1 MSRPVQAVVLVML
14 GTVLIRLAVTGD
26 YLNYVRPG
34 LGSYLIAAGVFLAA
48 LGLIGVV
55 RDLRRDADAAHAHE
69 RRRAAARR
77 RTHGP
82 GAEIAPREH
91 GHEHDDWYA
100 HGSGWLLCLPLFL
113 LLVLPPPAL
122 GSYAAG
128 RSSAAAPAPAGR
140 TSYPALRTDPAEL
153 TLRDY
158 AMRAVWDHGRT
169 LAGHTVVLTG
179 FVAASPGD
187 LWYLTRLHVVCCA
200 ADATPAKIEVLGSAT
215 RYPTN
220 QWVTVTGTWTPSD
233 PHDLGGTVA
242 RIQATTVTAVPRP
255 ADPYE

>member
-1 MSRPVQAVVLVML
+1 VSRQVQAFVLVML
-14 GTVLIRLAVTGD
+14 GTVLVRLAVTGD

-34 LGSYLIAAGVFLAA
+34 LGSYLIAAGAFLVA

-55 RDLRRDADAAHAHE
+55 RDVRSGADAEQAQE

-82 GAEIAPREH
+82 GADTAPPE
-91 GHEHDDWYA
+91 HEHDGWYA
-100 HGSGWLLCLPLFL
+100 HGSGWLLCLPLFV

-128 RSSAAAPAPAGR
+128 RSGAAAPAPAGR
-140 TSYPALRTDPAEL
+140 TSYPALTSQPATL
-153 TLRDY
+153 ALRDY

-169 LAGHTVVLTG
+169 LSGHTVVLTG

-200 ADATPAKIEVLGSAT
+200 ADATPAKVEVLGST
-215 RYPTN
+215 IRYPTS
-220 QWVTVTGTWTPSD
+220 QWVSVTGTWIPSD

-242 RIQATTVTAVPRP
+242 RIEATTVTAIPRP
-255 ADPYE
+255 EDPYE